1 MNINKF
7 IENLQNKPR
16 IIRIQI
22 LIGAVFV
29 SMVFITWV
37 WLVSLNLSS
46 PLHPAQNEGGAGQA
60 TERSAF
66 EQLKEVGED
75 TFKSLEDLKRS
86 FPAPEETKGLI
97 QEKIEPVR
105 LPLEQTW
112 K

>member
-16 IIRIQI
+16 IVRIQI
-22 LIGAVFV
+22 LVGAVFV

-37 WLVSLNLSS
+37 WIVSLNLSS
-46 PLHPAQNEGGAGQA
+46 PPAQEA

-75 TFKSLEDLKRS
+75 TFKSLEDLKRN
-86 FPAPEETKGLI
+86 FPVPEETKALR

-105 LPLEQTW
+105 LPTE
-112 K
+112 